1 MLHKARV
8 LSFCRENTESIKQT
22 NALKI
27 LTLPMQTFPLNETL
41 RLEKVA
47 MLAWLSGNRGS
58 TIVRRPKGDQRGVG
72 VQWREGWC
80 NAGRQMKEVER
91 RKGARGGIKQ

>member
-1 MLHKARV
+1 
-8 LSFCRENTESIKQT
+8 
-22 NALKI
+22 
-27 LTLPMQTFPLNETL
+27 MQTFPLNETL

-47 MLAWLSGNRGS
+47 MLAWLSGARGL

-72 VQWREGWC
+72 VGAGWWEGWC

-91 RKGARGGIKQ
+91 GKGARGGIKQR